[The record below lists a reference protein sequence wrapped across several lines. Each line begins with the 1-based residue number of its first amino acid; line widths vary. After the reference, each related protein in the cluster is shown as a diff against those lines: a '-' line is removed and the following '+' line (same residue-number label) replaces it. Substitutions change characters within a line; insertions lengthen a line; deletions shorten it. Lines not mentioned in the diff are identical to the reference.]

1 MKKLTFCAAAVTAV
15 LTTPIHAAPGDVQL
29 VGYVSPVCEVSGLST
44 QLVDLGL
51 VTSTQSVSI
60 PLAIQCNDIDGATVK
75 LTSAEGGLESDDN
88 EDYALKYTATFT
100 PAGLAPLVLNTPGG
114 PGPNDVSNSLSYPG
128 SSTLATGVA
137 ATLDVATT
145 ETAAWAGGYS
155 DTLTVNITSN

>member
-1 MKKLTFCAAAVTAV
+1 MNKLTFCAAAVTAILV
-15 LTTPIHAAPGDVQL
+15 SPAHAAPGDVQL

-60 PLAIQCNDIDGATVK
+60 PLGIQCNDIDGATVK

-88 EDYALKYTATFT
+88 EDFALTYTATFT
-100 PAGLAPLVLNTPGG
+100 PSGLTPLVLNAPGG
-114 PGPNDVSNSLSYPG
+114 PGLNDVSEEMSYPG
-128 SSTLATGVA
+128 SATLAVGVA

-145 ETAAWAGGYS
+145 ETAPWAGGYS

>member
-1 MKKLTFCAAAVTAV
+1 MNKLTFCAAAVTAILV
-15 LTTPIHAAPGDVQL
+15 SPVHAAPGDVQL

-60 PLAIQCNDIDGATVK
+60 PLGIQCNDIDGATVK

-88 EDYALKYTATFT
+88 EDFALTYTATFT
-100 PAGLAPLVLNTPGG
+100 PSGLTPLVLNAPGG
-114 PGPNDVSNSLSYPG
+114 PGLNDVSEEMSYPG
-128 SSTLATGVA
+128 SATLAVGVA

-145 ETAAWAGGYS
+145 ETAPWAGGYS